1 MSSVPKIEALIKQSS
16 FLIISSTANDH
27 IIKIIFIG
35 IEAIT
40 YRENAYLF
48 IVSNFLTTERF
59 GQLLISQYL
68 EQPWLVR
75 GWRILHSFC
84 YGYDNRLAIRTE
96 KESIINH
103 LTHPLNS
110 TFIAFLQGYIA
121 YHRWHTSMAFQA
133 WDSAISQKQ
142 FSA

>member
-59 GQLLISQYL
+59 GQLLISQYR
-68 EQPWLVR
+68 EQP
-75 GWRILHSFC
+75 
-84 YGYDNRLAIRTE
+84 
-96 KESIINH
+96 
-103 LTHPLNS
+103 
-110 TFIAFLQGYIA
+110 
-121 YHRWHTSMAFQA
+121 
-133 WDSAISQKQ
+133 
-142 FSA
+142 